1 MFIRRASMFFRT
13 LAALSALLLL
23 TLCVRLAAE
32 PLTFPTLTTTQG
44 VTYREVKVTR
54 FDALDLRFIH
64 ATGAATVPLADLPA
78 DLPADLQNIFGYDP
92 RKAST
97 VMADKQQERVKTI
110 ITEADKKAK
119 AAALE
124 EQERADA
131 AELKV
136 IAASALRCHVN
147 HVHVTDESLLIE
159 VSPADK
165 LPVKLKSKSG
175 KYERVKLTPRGKPEL
190 VEQIVPDQSF
200 ILGDTLRILPKSAPI
215 TAHTFI
221 SVYLIET
228 DVGTL
233 PLCALTAEDAQRY
246 RKKLTALRAAEPPA
260 PPEPALPAPTEPP
273 AQGK

>member
-1 MFIRRASMFFRT
+1 MFHRRASLFLRT

-23 TLCVRLAAE
+23 CVRLAAE
-32 PLTFPTLTTTQG
+32 PFTFPTLTTTQG

-54 FDALDLRFIH
+54 FDAIEVRFIH

-78 DLPADLQNIFGYDP
+78 DLQKVFGYDP
-92 RKAST
+92 RKASA
-97 VMADKQQERVKTI
+97 VMADKHEGRVKTI
-110 ITEADKKAK
+110 ITEADKKAR
-119 AAALE
+119 AAALQ

-131 AELKV
+131 AELKT

-147 HVHVTDESLLIE
+147 HVNVSDEALLIE

-165 LPVKLKSKSG
+165 LPLKLKSRNG
-175 KYERVKLTPRGKPEL
+175 KYERVKLTPQGKPEL

-215 TAHTFI
+215 TGHSFI
-221 SVYLIET
+221 SVYLIGT
-228 DVGTL
+228 DVGTH

-246 RKKLTALRAAEPPA
+246 RKKLAALKAAEPPA
-260 PPEPALPAPTEPP
+260 PTEPAVPATAPIEPP
-273 AQGK
+273 RQGK

>member
-1 MFIRRASMFFRT
+1 MFLRRASIFLRT

-44 VTYREVKVTR
+44 VTYREVKVIR
-54 FDALDLRFIH
+54 FDALELRFIH
-64 ATGAATVPLADLPA
+64 ATGAATVPLA

-97 VMADKQQERVKTI
+97 VMADKQQVRVKTI

-147 HVHVTDESLLIE
+147 HVHVSDEALLIE

-165 LPVKLKSKSG
+165 LPVKLKSKNG
-175 KYERVKLTPRGKPEL
+175 RYERVKLTPQGKPEL

-221 SVYLIET
+221 TVYLIET
-228 DVGTL
+228 DVGAQ

-246 RKKLTALRAAEPPA
+246 RKKLAALKAAEPSAPA
-260 PPEPALPAPTEPP
+260 TVPAPAPTEPP